1 MTENSKELLER
12 LSTEI
17 CEAKWELLDNH
28 HKRQSLFIV
37 SDSLELVAVGV
48 AMARDQ
54 VEYIRNWLNDGLID
68 KPTDDLIKT
77 WLESDVTFN
86 YLIIQPYV
94 IIQIPQPKPADEE

>member
-1 MTENSKELLER
+1 MSENSKELLER

-17 CEAKWELLDNH
+17 CEAKWELLADH
-28 HKRQSLFIV
+28 HKRQSLFII
-37 SDSLELVAVGV
+37 SETLELVAVGV

-77 WLESDVTFN
+77 WLESDITFN

-94 IIQIPQPKPADEE
+94 IIQIPKAKIDEQE